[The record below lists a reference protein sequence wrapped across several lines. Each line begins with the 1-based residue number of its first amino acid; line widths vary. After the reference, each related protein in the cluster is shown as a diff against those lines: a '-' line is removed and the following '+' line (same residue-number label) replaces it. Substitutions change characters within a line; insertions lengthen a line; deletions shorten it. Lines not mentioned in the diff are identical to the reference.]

1 MPYVIAE
8 PCIKDGSCVE
18 VCPVACIHTTPDAE
32 QFYIDPDVCIE
43 CEQCKIVCP
52 VQAVH
57 LDVELPDEWVD
68 YIEVNARFFRQNK
81 AAIEPV
87 HLDDAERMAA
97 AAQAYASEKGV
108 AITVAVV
115 DGSGAPI
122 LVSQMDGAEPW
133 TTELALS
140 KAYTA
145 TSFTLGTD
153 QLGPDG
159 RQPFFRSLVISN
171 RGRVLAALPRAGLP
185 APMRPS
191 HPVRQL

>member
-1 MPYVIAE
+1 MPPAVVAAMRDGPGWLVESVFTVRWVSVPYVIAE

-18 VCPVACIHTTPDAE
+18 GCPVACIHTTPDAE
-32 QFYIDPDVCIE
+32 QCYIDPDVCIE

-57 LDVELPDEWVD
+57 LDVELPDEWVY

-145 TSFTLGTD
+145 TSFTLGT
-153 QLGPDG
+153 
-159 RQPFFRSLVISN
+159 
-171 RGRVLAALPRAGLP
+171 
-185 APMRPS
+185 
-191 HPVRQL
+191 